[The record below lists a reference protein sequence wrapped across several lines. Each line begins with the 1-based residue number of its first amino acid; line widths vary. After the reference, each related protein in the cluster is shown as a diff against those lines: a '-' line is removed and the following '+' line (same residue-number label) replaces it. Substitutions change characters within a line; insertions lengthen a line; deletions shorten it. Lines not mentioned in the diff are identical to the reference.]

1 MKQNLRH
8 QDTFNIY
15 IYILT
20 FTQHDLI
27 FNLLLMIFICHPV
40 WFVTNKRHNDEII
53 KRESQ
58 NYLFFHI
65 FVFTYSQL
73 KLNDESRL
81 LYSFFDL

>member
-27 FNLLLMIFICHPV
+27 FNLLLMIFICHAV

-65 FVFTYSQL
+65 FRIHIFTVEIECRV
-73 KLNDESRL
+73 KTVI
-81 LYSFFDL
+81 FFL